1 MGTDFQGE
9 HMELYYNMIVNIGL
23 LVLIANALVRIPVV
37 TQIICEE
44 KKHTPMAGLVL
55 GGIFG
60 GFCIFSTCTGAQVQ
74 GAIPNTRVLGAL
86 AGGLLCGPTVGILA
100 GLIGSIHRFFFDIH
114 GVTTFACALS
124 TFLEGLLGAFLYQIF
139 RKRNIDFEWQY
150 LVIITAAAECMHMA
164 NLLIFVRPISIAL
177 PIVRIISMPMII
189 FNSIG
194 MVLFFSVFKDIYTR
208 QNLVAADKMQLALN
222 IADACVLNIR
232 KHHLTDEDY
241 REVEKIISGFSRCRD
256 VFFLPAIRKEE
267 LKSCGYELSDEFL
280 SAIDKR
286 CVTELVYKKN
296 KRVLSLKT
304 TLVASGSKVT
314 LGSEVWGYLVLVFD
328 RRYSSP
334 EAAGCLVSALAKFFT
349 TNYEAHQVE
358 YQKKMRERAEFRVLQ
373 SQINP
378 HFLFNCLNTIS
389 CFCREKPEYA
399 RELLQALSVYFRHNL
414 NSSDAYMI
422 DVSTEFDQVDAYL
435 MLEKAR
441 FEERLQV
448 VKNIEDNIHVLVPT
462 LILQPIVENA
472 IKHGAMKRDIGRVE
486 IDAKMDAGELV
497 IKISDNGYGIP
508 DQVLRAFN
516 DKTTKGKY
524 GLLNVDGR
532 LRSIYGDNH
541 GLEIDTSDKGTT
553 VTMRIPS
560 KALLEG

>member
-1 MGTDFQGE
+1 
-9 HMELYYNMIVNIGL
+9 MELYYNMIVNIGL
-23 LVLIANALVRIPVV
+23 LILIANVLVRIPVV

-44 KKHTPMAGLVL
+44 NKHTLTAKFVL

-86 AGGLLCGPTVGILA
+86 AGGLLCGPIVGILA
-100 GLIGSIHRFFFDIH
+100 GLIGAIHRFFFDIH

-124 TFLEGLLGAFLYQIF
+124 TFLEGVLGAVLYRIF
-139 RKRNIDFEWQY
+139 RKKNIDFQWHY
-150 LVIITAAAECMHMA
+150 LVVITAAAECMHMA
-164 NLLIFVRPISIAL
+164 NLLIFVRPVSIAV
-177 PIVRIISMPMII
+177 PIVRIIAMPMII

-194 MVLFFSVFKDIYTR
+194 MVLFFSVFKDTYTR
-208 QNLVAADKMQLALN
+208 QDLVAADKMRLALN
-222 IADACVLNIR
+222 IADACVGNVR
-232 KHHLTDEDY
+232 KHYVTDEDF
-241 REVEKIISGFSRCRD
+241 REMEKTISGFSRCRD
-256 VFFLPAIRKEE
+256 VFFLPANRKDE
-267 LKSCGYELSDEFL
+267 LKSCGYEFSESFL
-280 SAIDKR
+280 KYIEEK
-286 CVTELVYKKN
+286 CVTDLVHRKE
-296 KRVLSLKT
+296 KRALPFKT

-314 LGSEVWGYLVLVFD
+314 IGTETWGYLVLVFD

-334 EAAGCLVSALAKFFT
+334 EAAECLVSALAKFFS

-389 CFCREKPEYA
+389 CFCREKPDYA

-422 DVSTEFDQVDAYL
+422 DIEEEFKQVDAYL

-441 FEERLQV
+441 FEDRLRIE
-448 VKNIEDNIHVLVPT
+448 KNIESDIHVQVPT

-472 IKHGAMKRDIGRVE
+472 IKHGAIKREIGRVGIE
-486 IDAKMDAGELV
+486 AKMEGEELF
-497 IKISDNGYGIP
+497 IRISDNGLGIP
-508 DQVLRAFN
+508 DQVLRAFS

-532 LRSIYGDNH
+532 LRSIYGEKY
-541 GLEIDTSDKGTT
+541 GLLIDTSENGTT
-553 VTMRIPS
+553 VTMRIPP

>member
-1 MGTDFQGE
+1 
-9 HMELYYNMIVNIGL
+9 MELYYNMIVNIGL
-23 LVLIANALVRIPVV
+23 LVLIANVLVRIPVV
-37 TQIICEE
+37 SQIICDEN
-44 KKHTPMAGLVL
+44 KHTLMAKFVL
-55 GGIFG
+55 GVIFG

-100 GLIGSIHRFFFDIH
+100 GLIGAIHRFLFDVN

-124 TFLEGLLGAFLYQIF
+124 TFLEGVLGAVLYRIF
-139 RKRNIDFEWQY
+139 RKRNIDFNWQY
-150 LVIITAAAECMHMA
+150 LVFITAAAECMHMA

-177 PIVRIISMPMII
+177 PIVRIISLPMII

-222 IADACVLNIR
+222 IADACVLNVR
-232 KHHLTDEDY
+232 KHHITDEDY
-241 REVEKIISGFSRCRD
+241 KEMEKTISGFSRCRD
-256 VFFLPAIRKEE
+256 VFFLPASRKND
-267 LKSCGYELSDEFL
+267 LKSCGYELSDDFL
-280 SAIDKR
+280 RDLDEK
-286 CVTELVYKKN
+286 CVTELVY
-296 KRVLSLKT
+296 RRERRILPFKT
-304 TLVASGSKVT
+304 SLVASGSKVT
-314 LGSEVWGYLVLVFD
+314 VGSETWGYLVLVFD

-334 EAAGCLVSALAKFFT
+334 EAAECLVSALAKFFT

-389 CFCREKPEYA
+389 CFCREKPDYA

-414 NSSDAYMI
+414 NSSDVYMI
-422 DVSTEFDQVDAYL
+422 DVEAEFEQVDAYL

-441 FEERLQV
+441 FEERLQI
-448 VKNIEDNIHVLVPT
+448 VKNIEENIHVQVPT

-472 IKHGAMKRDIGRVE
+472 IKHGAMKRESGRVE
-486 IDAKMDAGELV
+486 IEAKMDGAELL
-497 IKISDNGYGIP
+497 IRISDNGYGIP

-532 LRSIYGDNH
+532 LRSIYGENY
-541 GLEIDTSDKGTT
+541 GLKIDTSENGTT
-553 VTMRIPS
+553 VTMRIPP

>member
-1 MGTDFQGE
+1 
-9 HMELYYNMIVNIGL
+9 MELYYNMIVNIGL
-23 LVLIANALVRIPVV
+23 LVLIANVLVRIPVV

-44 KKHTPMAGLVL
+44 NKHTLLAKLVL

-100 GLIGSIHRFFFDIH
+100 GLIGAIHRFFFDIH

-124 TFLEGLLGAFLYQIF
+124 TFLEGVLGAVLYQVF
-139 RKRNIDFEWQY
+139 RKRNIDFEWKY
-150 LVIITAAAECMHMA
+150 LVFITAAAECMHMA
-164 NLLIFVRPISIAL
+164 NLLIFVRPINIAVPIVKIIAL
-177 PIVRIISMPMII
+177 PMII

-208 QNLVAADKMQLALN
+208 QNLIAADKMQLALN
-222 IADACVLNIR
+222 IADACVQNIR
-232 KHHLTDEDY
+232 KHHITDEDY
-241 REVEKIISGFSRCRD
+241 KEMEKTISGFSRCRD
-256 VFFLPAIRKEE
+256 VFFLPASRKEE
-267 LKSCGYELSDEFL
+267 LRNCGYALSEEFL
-280 SAIDKR
+280 KDIDEK
-286 CVTELVYKKN
+286 CVTELVYRKE
-296 KRVLSLKT
+296 RRALPFKT

-314 LGSEVWGYLVLVFD
+314 VGNETWGYLVLVFD

-334 EAAGCLVSALAKFFT
+334 EAAKCLVLALAKFFT

-389 CFCREKPEYA
+389 CFCREKPAYA

-422 DVSTEFDQVDAYL
+422 DIEAEFEQVDAYL

-441 FEERLQV
+441 FEDRLSIK
-448 VKNIEDNIHVLVPT
+448 KNIERDLHVQVPT

-472 IKHGAMKRDIGRVE
+472 IKHGAMKRDIGKVE
-486 IDAKMDAGELV
+486 IEAGMDGQELF
-497 IKISDNGYGIP
+497 IRISDNGYGIP

-516 DKTTKGKY
+516 DKTTKGRY

-532 LRSIYGDNH
+532 LRSIYGEKH
-541 GLEIDTSDKGTT
+541 GLQIETSGSGTT
-553 VTMRIPS
+553 VSMRIPPR
-560 KALLEG
+560 ALLEG

>member
-1 MGTDFQGE
+1 
-9 HMELYYNMIVNIGL
+9 MELYYNMIVNIGL
-23 LVLIANALVRIPVV
+23 LVLIANVLVRIPVV

-44 KKHTPMAGLVL
+44 DKHTIMAKLVL
-55 GGIFG
+55 GAIFG

-86 AGGLLCGPTVGILA
+86 AGGLLCGPTVSILA
-100 GLIGSIHRFFFDIH
+100 GLIGAIHRFLFDIH

-124 TFLEGLLGAFLYQIF
+124 TFLEGVLGAFLYQIF
-139 RKRNIDFEWQY
+139 RKKNIDFGWQY
-150 LVIITAAAECMHMA
+150 LVIITAAAECMHMV
-164 NLLIFVRPISIAL
+164 NLLVFVRPISIAV
-177 PIVRIISMPMII
+177 PIVKIIALPMII

-222 IADACVLNIR
+222 IADACVSNVR
-232 KHHLTDEDY
+232 KHHITDEDY
-241 REVEKIISGFSRCRD
+241 REMEKTISGFSRCRD
-256 VFFLPAIRKEE
+256 VFFLPAGRKEE
-267 LKSCGYELSDEFL
+267 LKSCGYELSEEFL
-280 SAIDKR
+280 RSIDER
-286 CVTELVYKKN
+286 CVTQLVYRKQ
-296 KRVLSLKT
+296 RSVLHFKT

-314 LGSEVWGYLVLVFD
+314 VGSETWGYLVLIFD

-334 EAAGCLVSALAKFFT
+334 EAARCLVSALAKFFT

-389 CFCREKPEYA
+389 CFCREKPDYA

-422 DVSTEFDQVDAYL
+422 DIAAEFEQVDAYL

-441 FEERLQV
+441 FEDRLRIS
-448 VKNIEDNIHVLVPT
+448 KNIEKGIHMQVPT

-472 IKHGAMKRDIGRVE
+472 IKHGAMKREQGQVE
-486 IDAKMDAGELV
+486 IDAGMEGDELL
-497 IKISDNGYGIP
+497 IRISDNGFGIP

-516 DKTTKGKY
+516 DKTNKGKY

-532 LRSIYGDNH
+532 LRSIYGEKY
-541 GLEIDTSDKGTT
+541 GLKIDSSGEGTT
-553 VTMRIPS
+553 VSMRIPP

>member
-1 MGTDFQGE
+1 
-9 HMELYYNMIVNIGL
+9 MELYYNMIVNIGL
-23 LVLIANALVRIPVV
+23 LVLIANVLVRIPVV

-44 KKHTPMAGLVL
+44 KKHKLQVKLVL
-55 GGIFG
+55 GAIFG

-100 GLIGSIHRFFFDIH
+100 GLIGAVHRIFFDIH

-124 TFLEGLLGAFLYQIF
+124 TLMEGILGAILYQIF
-139 RKRNIDFEWQY
+139 RKRNIDFQWYY
-150 LVIITAAAECMHMA
+150 LVIITAVAECLHMG
-164 NLLIFVRPISIAL
+164 NLLVFVRPASLGVSIVKIIAL
-177 PIVRIISMPMII
+177 PMII

-208 QNLVAADKMQLALN
+208 ENLVAADKMRLALN
-222 IADACVLNIR
+222 IADACIPNIR
-232 KHHLTDEDY
+232 KHHITDEDY
-241 REVEKIISGFSRCRD
+241 KEMEKTISGFSRCKD
-256 VFFLPAIRKEE
+256 VFFLPASRKAE
-267 LKSCGYELSDEFL
+267 LKSSGYDFSEEFYARIDEH
-280 SAIDKR
+280 
-286 CVTELVYKKN
+286 CCTELVYPKKKN
-296 KRVLSLKT
+296 ALHFKT
-304 TLVASGSKVT
+304 TLVASGASVT
-314 LGSEVWGYLVLVFD
+314 VGSEIWGYLILVFD

-334 EAAGCLVSALAKFFT
+334 EAAECLVSALAKFFS

-378 HFLFNCLNTIS
+378 HFLFNSLNTIS
-389 CFCREKPEYA
+389 CFCREKPDYA
-399 RELLQALSVYFRHNL
+399 RELLLALSVYFRHNL
-414 NSSDAYMI
+414 NSSNDYMI
-422 DVSTEFDQVDAYL
+422 DIAAEFQQVDAYL

-441 FEERLQV
+441 FEERLQITR
-448 VKNIEDNIHVLVPT
+448 NIDDNIHVQVPT

-472 IKHGAMKRDIGRVE
+472 VKHGAMKKEVGKVSIE
-486 IDAKMDAGELV
+486 AKMEGEELL

-532 LRSIYGDNH
+532 LRSVYGEKY
-541 GLEIDTSDKGTT
+541 GLIIDSSECGTT
-553 VTMRIPS
+553 VTMRIPP